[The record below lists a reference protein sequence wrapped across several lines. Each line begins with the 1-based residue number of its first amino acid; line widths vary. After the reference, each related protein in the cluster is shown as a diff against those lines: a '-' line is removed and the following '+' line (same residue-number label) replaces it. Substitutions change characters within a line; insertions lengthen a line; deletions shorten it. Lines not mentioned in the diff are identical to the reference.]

1 MLYCTFLEKT
11 ASSKNTQASS
21 PPVGIPKRPVVSEAA
36 DNFGVVLTD
45 ASRHSGGKEKILHL
59 LILFVSNVTDLFQ
72 VIRGWSG
79 TGYLLFKLYP
89 TI

>member
-59 LILFVSNVTDLFQ
+59 FILFVSKCNWPV
-72 VIRGWSG
+72 SG
-79 TGYLLFKLYP
+79 Y
-89 TI
+89 